1 MHELMDSDN
10 KKKPYFPPALTQVTR
25 QQAIKLVAHRNNC
38 GEEDA
43 VNFLESLRRQEY
55 RNDEIQKEQRPNH
68 RPNHACNE
76 ERKRSA

>member
-1 MHELMDSDN
+1 MHELMDRE
-10 KKKPYFPPALTQVTR
+10 KKRKPYFPPSLTQITR

-43 VNFLESLRRQEY
+43 VNFLGSLRQQEQ
-55 RNDEIQKEQRPNH
+55 RNEETRKEQPN
-68 RPNHACNE
+68 RASNE